1 MHGHNHPAHSAGGEP
16 DSKGPVSGLGS
27 SGIKLRAFWS
37 PEVKYLWLDF
47 AAALNLGLL
56 PQINSTW
63 GDISTLR
70 ATLTIWVT
78 PGQDKHESDVPRW
91 SGAAHREGWSGAVW
105 GSFAAVCPQG
115 TQLGPRRMGTGLV
128 GWTRTVCLFHR
139 VIMKIR

>member
-1 MHGHNHPAHSAGGEP
+1 M
-16 DSKGPVSGLGS
+16 SGLGS

-70 ATLTIWVT
+70 ATLRIWVT

-91 SGAAHREGWSGAVW
+91 SGAAHREGWSAVLCGAPLLLCALRGPSWDPGEWAQAWW
-105 GSFAAVCPQG
+105 GGRGQCVYFV
-115 TQLGPRRMGTGLV
+115 GL
-128 GWTRTVCLFHR
+128 L
-139 VIMKIR
+139 